1 MTSPSDRDRH
11 FKHTWRMICA
21 DLSRRLIL
29 EDRPTNLWYQL
40 CILSRPGAA
49 AILMFRLSHYF
60 HDHGLRRLSKVINII
75 MLCWSGDEIHPGA
88 RIGPGLVL
96 PDIGGV
102 GIPAFA
108 DIGCDCTF
116 TGPALLTIGG
126 IEGIDLARDRI
137 VLGDHCVIGSGVRI
151 VGAVTL
157 ANGTQVKPN
166 AVVITSFLNAGTLL
180 SGIPSRRRGTIPL
193 EKIMR
198 WNPILGQSTSQ
209 TSVQS
214 PN

>member
-1 MTSPSDRDRH
+1 
-11 FKHTWRMICA
+11 MICA
-21 DLSRRLIL
+21 DFSRRLIL
-29 EDRPTNLWYQL
+29 EGRPANLWHQL
-40 CILSRPGAA
+40 CILPRPGVS
-49 AILMFRLSHYF
+49 AILLFRLNHYF
-60 HDHGLRRLSKVINII
+60 HDHGLRRLSKIINIM

-126 IEGIDLARDRI
+126 MEGIDLTKDRI
-137 VLGDHCVIGSGVRI
+137 VLGDHCVIGPGVRI

-157 ANGTQVKPN
+157 ADGTQVKPN

-180 SGIPSRRRGTIPL
+180 SGIPSRRRGTIPI
-193 EKIMR
+193 EKIRR

-209 TSVQS
+209 TSVQ
-214 PN
+214 PQPEPIRPQD